1 VQRLEDAARDLLR
14 CGRPELARLALRL
27 YAKSGRLVLIEGEK
41 QLVERFDG
49 LRELVKQGAVLVA
62 AHPSLF
68 SELAGSDPQA
78 RARVLKLARELE
90 VPELKEAAGILERE
104 APLDALNRAALIA
117 QLIAMVEA
125 EALVQGVDAQ
135 PLVRRLLLAAA
146 DHLRE
151 AGLGEQAAKVE
162 EQAKQLRAPKPEEAE
177 AVERAALELA
187 AKIALG
193 GPKPEELAEILKS
206 LAVRRS

>member
-1 VQRLEDAARDLLR
+1 VQSLEEAARDLLR
-14 CGRPELARLALRL
+14 CGRPELAKLALHL
-27 YAKSGRLVLIEGEK
+27 YAKSGRLVLIESEK

-90 VPELKEAAGILERE
+90 VPELREAAGILERE
-104 APLDALNRAALIA
+104 APLDALNKAALIA

-125 EALVQGVDAQ
+125 EAALQGVDAQ

-177 AVERAALELA
+177 AVERVALELA
-187 AKIALG
+187 GKIALG
-193 GPKPEELAEILKS
+193 GPKPEELAEILRS
-206 LAVRRS
+206 LARGS